1 MVCKN
6 DVTFSYIRTM
16 KDLNR
21 IKVVLAEKKK
31 TQVWLREQLGF
42 STTTINLWC
51 TNKRQPNVDDLDKIA
66 IALGVDISELLNP
79 TEF

>member
-1 MVCKN
+1 
-6 DVTFSYIRTM
+6 M

-31 TQVWLREQLGF
+31 TQVWLREQIGF
-42 STTTINLWC
+42 STRTINLWC
-51 TNKRQPNVDDLDKIA
+51 TNKKQPNVEDLDKVA

-79 TEF
+79 TKAETN